1 MKLKRK
7 IFLIFSLVAVIPM
20 IFLTTYTVVQYTHMI
35 DNRMEDISHEQ
46 QENLSDA
53 IDASYTSIR
62 QVFMLLTFAS
72 NTDSSIIKI
81 LRPYA
86 DPEIHMTNMEIYR
99 ACLQLRNAN
108 QNIFYTYDFLNGVYV
123 YTPSGNLISYE
134 TSKNGTIAQTYNPKN
149 DDWYNRTI
157 ESGEKCITAL
167 WMNILCLSPRI
178 KVSFFLR
185 PLSIRIPVSFSVYS
199 LSTVLRSFSIWIRSM
214 PLVI

>member
-99 ACLQLRNAN
+99 AVFNFAMRIR
-108 QNIFYTYDFLNGVYV
+108 IFFITYDFLNGVYV

-134 TSKNGTIAQTYNPKN
+134 TSKNGTIAQTYNPKMMTGIIAPLKPGGKMYYSSL
-149 DDWYNRTI
+149 DEHPMF
-157 ESGEKCITAL
+157 ESK
-167 WMNILCLSPRI
+167 N
-178 KVSFFLR
+178 KVSFF
-185 PLSIRIPVSFSVYS
+185 SDHY
-199 LSTVLRSFSIWIRSM
+199 RSGYR
-214 PLVI
+214 

>member
-86 DPEIHMTNMEIYR
+86 DPEIHMTNM
-99 ACLQLRNAN
+99 
-108 QNIFYTYDFLNGVYV
+108 
-123 YTPSGNLISYE
+123 
-134 TSKNGTIAQTYNPKN
+134 
-149 DDWYNRTI
+149 
-157 ESGEKCITAL
+157 
-167 WMNILCLSPRI
+167 
-178 KVSFFLR
+178 
-185 PLSIRIPVSFSVYS
+185 
-199 LSTVLRSFSIWIRSM
+199 
-214 PLVI
+214 

>member
-108 QNIFYTYDFLNGVYV
+108 QNIPMKQVRTEPLLRPTIPKMMTGIIAPLNRV
-123 YTPSGNLISYE
+123 
-134 TSKNGTIAQTYNPKN
+134 
-149 DDWYNRTI
+149 
-157 ESGEKCITAL
+157 EKCITAL